1 MIYVNT
7 KQAIKQANR
16 AYDSLSPK
24 VRRQATA
31 RALNRTILAVRT
43 AASKE
48 IRARYN
54 IRAKDIKPTMS
65 KRTASALSLE
75 ASLRSKGKG
84 MPLIKFKAAQTRKGV
99 RATIKRGSRQSL
111 PGAFIATMKSGH
123 RGVFARA
130 QYKSGRL
137 VSRRKRINPSRM
149 NDLPITELKTVA
161 VPSALANDIVTAKLR
176 DVIAKRFPANLE
188 RELNFRKLRAA
199 GLA

>member
-7 KQAIKQANR
+7 KQAIKQANK
-16 AYDSLSPK
+16 AYASLSPK

-48 IRARYN
+48 IRAKYN
-54 IRAKDIKPTMS
+54 IRAKDIKATMR
-65 KRTASALSLE
+65 KRTASRLSLE
-75 ASLRSKGKG
+75 ASLQSTGKG
-84 MPLIKFKAAQTRKGV
+84 MPLIKFKATQTRKGV
-99 RATIKRGSRQSL
+99 RATIKRGSRKAL

-137 VSRRKRINPSRM
+137 ISRRKRINPSNK
-149 NDLPITELKTVA
+149 NDLPITEIKTVA
-161 VPSALANDIVTAKLR
+161 VPSALASDIVTSNLR
-176 DVIAKRFPANLE
+176 KVVAERFPANLE
-188 RELNFRKLRAA
+188 REMKFRQMRAA